1 MILELLAFLFGA
13 TLLIYFSPR
22 IVRSSAKL
30 AKALELDPIII
41 GLIIVGIGTS
51 IPEISNAIIS
61 SVTGHGEINIGN
73 SIGSGISQISL
84 MFGLAILITGRVKGE
99 KEKILFLGGCAI
111 LASILGASMMQ
122 KGYLSRIDGLL
133 LLLSYLIIIYFI
145 RVAVRKDYFKVELE
159 ENVYKTKIKTY
170 AFRTAYSLVG
180 IIIGALISVYMLV
193 ELSRLAGVPEFALSF
208 FLMSINTSIPELVIC
223 ISALR
228 EKEYGIAVGD
238 IFGSNIADI
247 TLSMGSGA
255 LILPNIIGSA
265 APLWSGLYL
274 VLITI
279 LITMLFSR
287 KEELNRKH
295 SILMII
301 LYFLSYP
308 IALI

>member
-22 IVRSSAKL
+22 IVRSSAQL
-30 AKALELDPIII
+30 AKALEVDPLII
-41 GLIIVGIGTS
+41 GLLIVGIGTS
-51 IPEISNAIIS
+51 IPEISNAIIAS
-61 SVTGHGEINIGN
+61 ITGHGAINIGN
-73 SIGSGISQISL
+73 SIGSAISQISL
-84 MFGLAILITGRVKGE
+84 MFGLAILISGRVKGE

-111 LASILGASMMQ
+111 LASILGASMIQ

-133 LLLSYLIIIYFI
+133 LLLSYFIIVYFI
-145 RVAVRKDYFKVELE
+145 RVAIRKEYFKIELE
-159 ENVYKTKIKTY
+159 ENVYKARVKTY
-170 AFRTAYSLVG
+170 AFRTAYTLAGVV
-180 IIIGALISVYMLV
+180 IGALISVYMLI
-193 ELSRLAGVPEFALSF
+193 ELSRLIGVPEFTLSF
-208 FLMSINTSIPELVIC
+208 LIMSINTSIPELVIC
-223 ISALR
+223 ISALK

-255 LILPNIIGSA
+255 VVIPNIISGT
-265 APLWSGLYL
+265 APFWSGLYL

-279 LITMLFSR
+279 LITVLFAR
-287 KEELNRKH
+287 REELDRKH

>member
-22 IVRSSAKL
+22 IVRSSAQL
-30 AKALELDPIII
+30 AKALELDPLII
-41 GLIIVGIGTS
+41 GLLIVGIGTS
-51 IPEISNAIIS
+51 LPEISNAIIS
-61 SVTGHGEINIGN
+61 SATGHGGINIGN
-73 SIGSGISQISL
+73 SIGSAISQISL
-84 MFGLAILITGRVKGE
+84 MFGIAILISGKVKGE

-111 LASILGASMMQ
+111 LASILGASMIQ

-133 LLLSYLIIIYFI
+133 LIISYLIILYFI
-145 RVAVRKDYFKVELE
+145 SVAVRKDYFKVELE
-159 ENVYKTKIKTY
+159 KNVYKARIKEY
-170 AFRTAYSLVG
+170 ALKTAYTMAGV
-180 IIIGALISVYMLV
+180 IIGALISVHMLI

-228 EKEYGIAVGD
+228 EHEYGIAVGD

-247 TLSMGSGA
+247 TLSMGSGSI
-255 LILPNIIGSA
+255 ILPNVLSGV
-265 APLWSGLYL
+265 APAWSSLYL

-279 LITMLFSR
+279 LITIIFAQR
-287 KEELNRKH
+287 KELDRRH
-295 SILMII
+295 SIMMIT

-308 IALI
+308 IALL